1 MTLEELGAMPEEER
15 MIWITSVAKVQDLN
29 AILKEVG
36 MKYSKLKKQEKIE
49 LVKELVA
56 QEIRISGILK
66 IEGLK
71 IEGMYLDEFTFEKK
85 QSVTLIN
92 FYILIN
98 YPNNRN
104 KK

>member
-1 MTLEELGAMPEEER
+1 MKLEELGRMPEEER
-15 MIWITSVAKVQDLN
+15 MIWITSVATVKDLN
-29 AILKEVG
+29 AIIKEVG

-85 QSVTLIN
+85 
-92 FYILIN
+92 
-98 YPNNRN
+98 
-104 KK
+104 

>member
-29 AILKEVG
+29 AILKKVEIKG
-36 MKYSKLKKQEKIE
+36 YSKMKKQEKIE
-49 LVKELVA
+49 LIKELVA

-71 IEGMYLDEFTFEKK
+71 IEGMYLDEYTFEKK
-85 QSVTLIN
+85 
-92 FYILIN
+92 
-98 YPNNRN
+98 
-104 KK
+104 

>member
-1 MTLEELGAMPEEER
+1 MKLEELGLMPEEER
-15 MIWITSVAKVQDLN
+15 MEWITSVATVKDLN
-29 AILKEVG
+29 AIIKEVG

-85 QSVTLIN
+85 
-92 FYILIN
+92 
-98 YPNNRN
+98 
-104 KK
+104 

>member
-29 AILKEVG
+29 TILKEAEIKG
-36 MKYSKLKKQEKIE
+36 YSKMKKQEKIE

-56 QEIRISGILK
+56 QEIRISGTLK

-71 IEGMYLDEFTFEKK
+71 IEGMDLDEYTFEKK
-85 QSVTLIN
+85 
-92 FYILIN
+92 
-98 YPNNRN
+98 
-104 KK
+104 

>member
-29 AILKEVG
+29 TILKEAEIKG
-36 MKYSKLKKQEKIE
+36 YSKMKKQEKIE

-71 IEGMYLDEFTFEKK
+71 IEGMYLDEYTFEKK
-85 QSVTLIN
+85 
-92 FYILIN
+92 
-98 YPNNRN
+98 
-104 KK
+104 

>member
-1 MTLEELGAMPEEER
+1 MKLEELGLMPEEER
-15 MIWITSVAKVQDLN
+15 MEWITSVATVKDLN
-29 AILKEVG
+29 AIIKEVG

-71 IEGMYLDEFTFEKK
+71 IEGMYLDEFTFNKK
-85 QSVTLIN
+85 QQI
-92 FYILIN
+92 
-98 YPNNRN
+98 
-104 KK
+104 K

>member
-29 AILKEVG
+29 AILKKVEIKG
-36 MKYSKLKKQEKIE
+36 YSKMKKQEKIE
-49 LVKELVA
+49 LIKELVA

-85 QSVTLIN
+85 
-92 FYILIN
+92 
-98 YPNNRN
+98 
-104 KK
+104 